1 MKKSLVMFVPPSSSD
16 KRALKEFHAACG
28 ARNNIQQ
35 NAISQIKAGKTCQ
48 RTSWNNPFIN
58 AVVVMLAHKVGSC
71 LNKEQQKRNIF
82 GHTRTFSMKKVTG
95 QVARK

>member
-1 MKKSLVMFVPPSSSD
+1 M
-16 KRALKEFHAACG
+16 
-28 ARNNIQQ
+28 
-35 NAISQIKAGKTCQ
+35 KAGKTCQ

-82 GHTRTFSMKKVTG
+82 GHTRTFSMKKVTD
-95 QVARK
+95 QVAGKSPCLLKVKTCNQNKVPTQILFTVPIETLTLCRHVITP